1 MPSYL
6 AVGRLTARDVVSKD
20 HSGILFIAW
29 RCLYAELVRGRIENV
44 RPNIKNAYIR
54 TLQMTHTPLVNYGE
68 FWLKWVRKNRGTS
81 KKSHIPEKHQ
91 DKKILKQNAD
101 GVYQINESIYAEL
114 NRLRQ

>member
-6 AVGRLTARDVVSKD
+6 AVGRLTSQDVVSKD

-54 TLQMTHTPLVNYGE
+54 TLQLTHTRLVNYSE

-91 DKKILKQNAD
+91 DKKILKHNAD
-101 GVYQINESIYAEL
+101 GVYQISGSIHAEL